1 MHPHEKENII
11 MAKTKIKEYKLK
23 NGDTRYQFQLYLGY
37 DPITG
42 KQKNTTRRGFKTVKE
57 ARLAMN
63 RLELDIAE
71 NGLLSDKKTGYFKDV
86 AELWIDTA
94 YKRTVKSSTL
104 NKTLELFKNHIM
116 PAFGH
121 MKIEEITVAYCQ
133 ETINGWSDK
142 LDKYKTLKNYVQR
155 VFDFAIPLNYI
166 TDNPMKRII
175 VPKRKKDIEDVE
187 HDDKK
192 GNYFS
197 KEELKDFL
205 DIVQE
210 ELSIRW
216 YAFFRLLAYSGARKG
231 ELLALDWKSI
241 DFEQNK
247 ISLNKTLSYGVGN
260 KLIIQTPKTRASVR
274 SIGIDA
280 ETMAILK
287 LWKQQ
292 QAIDLLRLGHNA
304 NATSQVVFTTYE
316 NNYIPPANT
325 TNRIRSIVEHHELPY
340 VTCHGLRHTHCSL
353 LFESGASI
361 REVKD
366 RLGHKDIA
374 TTMNIYDH
382 VQAESR
388 EATADKFAEYM
399 SL

>member
-1 MHPHEKENII
+1 

-23 NGDTRYQFQLYLGY
+23 DGSTRYQFQLYLGY

-42 KQKNTTRRGFKTVKE
+42 KQKNTTRRGFKSVKE

-63 RLELDIAE
+63 RLELNFAE
-71 NGLLSDKKTGYFKDV
+71 NGFQDKRTGRFEEVY
-86 AELWIDTA
+86 ELWLESVYI
-94 YKRTVKSSTL
+94 RTVKASTL
-104 NKTLELFKNHIM
+104 NKTYELFKNHIL

-121 MKIEEITVAYCQ
+121 YKLEDISVVHCQ
-133 ETINGWSDK
+133 ETINEWCDK
-142 LDKYKTLKNYVQR
+142 LDKYRTLKNYVQR
-155 VFDFAIPLNYI
+155 VLDYGISMNYI
-166 TDNPMKRII
+166 TDNPMKKVI
-175 VPKRKKDIEDVE
+175 VPKRKEELDEEDE
-187 HDDKK
+187 GRKQ
-192 GNYFS
+192 GNFFS
-197 KEELKDFL
+197 KAELNQFL
-205 DIVQE
+205 TIVEE
-210 ELSIRW
+210 ELSVRW
-216 YAFFRLLAYSGARKG
+216 FAFFRLLAYSGARKG
-231 ELLALDWKSI
+231 ELLALDWKSV

-247 ISLNKTLSYGVGN
+247 ISLSKTLSYGVGN

-274 SIGIDA
+274 SISIDA
-280 ETMAILK
+280 ETMVILK
-287 LWKQQ
+287 RWKQQ
-292 QAIDLLRLGHNA
+292 QAIDLLRLGHNV
-304 NATSQVVFTTYE
+304 NATSQVVFTTYD

-325 TNRIRSIVEHHELPY
+325 TNRIRSIVERHELPY